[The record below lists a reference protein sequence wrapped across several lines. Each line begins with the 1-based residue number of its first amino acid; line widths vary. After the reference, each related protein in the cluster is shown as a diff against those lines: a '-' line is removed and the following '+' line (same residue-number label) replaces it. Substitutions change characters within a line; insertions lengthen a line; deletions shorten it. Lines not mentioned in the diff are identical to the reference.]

1 MGNTRYI
8 GLLECSKLAKTS
20 DAKGR
25 EFITESRWINKEPIQ
40 ALSFVTDETFPSI
53 KDNILLNNLRK
64 QYDKNKKQKRKK
76 IKETKKALDSAKG
89 FIRRKLCDRIDIR
102 HMPELEFIYDESIA
116 YGKNIENIID
126 NLKK

>member
-1 MGNTRYI
+1 MSIKIDRIASSMVKEISY
-8 GLLECSKLAKTS
+8 LLQTEVKDHNIKFVT
-20 DAKGR
+20 
-25 EFITESRWINKEPIQ
+25 ITDVKVTND
-40 ALSFVTDETFPSI
+40 LSFAKVYYTVLDET
-53 KDNILLNNLRK
+53 
-64 QYDKNKKQKRKK
+64 K